1 LPADPAEKGDT
12 MVLTF
17 VASKAAHLINS
28 ASPLVSHDF
37 AMTSRD
43 PLDQKQEIRTYA
55 ELQRHVQAA
64 LREQHPDWIG
74 PNGDCSTYNF
84 YEKRFAEL
92 LALFAEKG
100 FN

>member
-1 LPADPAEKGDT
+1 MPSSNPSGQT
-12 MVLTF
+12 
-17 VASKAAHLINS
+17 
-28 ASPLVSHDF
+28 
-37 AMTSRD
+37 
-43 PLDQKQEIRTYA
+43 QKIRTYA
-55 ELQRHVQAA
+55 ELQRYVQIA

-74 PNGDCSTYNF
+74 PDGDCSTYNF